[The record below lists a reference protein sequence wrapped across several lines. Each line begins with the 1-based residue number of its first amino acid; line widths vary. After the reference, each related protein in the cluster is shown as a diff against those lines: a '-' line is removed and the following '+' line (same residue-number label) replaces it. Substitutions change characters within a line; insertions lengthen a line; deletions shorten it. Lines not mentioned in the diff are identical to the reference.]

1 MQLSTWAVCLVGA
14 SIGFAAEAS
23 ADVTFSDTEFVNAD
37 WGFETATIA
46 PGGSSAGIQT
56 GGGNPGNARQLTNS
70 VNSGGTVFGFSR
82 YGTTV
87 GTRYE
92 PALQGAISSVD
103 WTIDSRWLS
112 GIGGQG
118 HSIGLGVKQ
127 GTVVYVADFEITGS
141 SGNWNTH
148 GAISLTAAD
157 FAPLIA
163 GPAVDFSSSGAPLR
177 FGFIVGNSSTAGAYT
192 NAVLYD
198 NFGFTV
204 HSVPTPG
211 TMGLAAIA
219 AAAGLRRR
227 RR

>member
-1 MQLSTWAVCLVGA
+1 MQLSTWVVCIATLGVASGA
-14 SIGFAAEAS
+14 A
-23 ADVTFSDTEFVNAD
+23 ADVTFSDTEFANAN
-37 WGFETATIA
+37 WGFETAVVA
-46 PGGSSAGIQT
+46 PGGSSAGTQT

-92 PALQGAISSVD
+92 LNTQGAIATVD

-148 GAISLTAAD
+148 GGISLTAAD
-157 FAPLIA
+157 FAPLIS
-163 GPAVDFSSSGAPLR
+163 GPAVDFSSTGAPLR
-177 FGFIVGNSSTAGAYT
+177 FGFIVGNSSTGGAYT

-198 NFGFTV
+198 NFSVTI
-204 HSVPTPG
+204 HSVPAPG
-211 TMGLAAIA
+211 TVGLAALA
-219 AAAGLRRR
+219 AATGLRRR

>member
-1 MQLSTWAVCLVGA
+1 MRLSIWALCAIRLACA
-14 SIGFAAEAS
+14 SVAT
-23 ADVTFSDTEFVNAD
+23 ADVTFSDTEFNNGD

-46 PGGSSAGIQT
+46 PGGSSAGTQT

-82 YGTTV
+82 YGTTL

-92 PALQGAISSVD
+92 LNTQGAIASVD

-127 GTVVYVADFEITGS
+127 GTVVYIADFEITGS

-148 GAISLTAAD
+148 GGIGLTAAD
-157 FAPLIA
+157 FSPLIA
-163 GPAVDFSSSGAPLR
+163 GPAIDFSSTGAPLR
-177 FGFIVGNSSTAGAYT
+177 FGFIVGNSSTGGAYT

-198 NFGFTV
+198 NFSFTV
-204 HSVPTPG
+204 HSVPAPG
-211 TMGLAAIA
+211 AGGLAVLA
-219 AAAGLRRR
+219 AVAGLRRR